1 MIQCPRG
8 TRDFLPDEMEKR
20 RFYENRLRHVARTF
34 GFREVET
41 PIFEEAELFI
51 LRSGP
56 NVLNELYA
64 FKDKGDRD
72 IALRPEMTAPAIRMF
87 VNGMSND
94 PKPIKIFYFG
104 QCFRYERP
112 QSGRYRE
119 FFQFGAELIGSA
131 TPQTDAEVIAMAS
144 SMIESLGLKE
154 YKLRIGHIGVLR
166 QKIADAG
173 VPKERAAEVL
183 QKLDKKLYDEAR
195 PLLSD
200 MGVSEAAMEDI
211 FDLTETVGG
220 VEVLDKVP
228 GDAGDWLRQV
238 VSYLEAMGVPTPEID
253 LGVVRGLDYY
263 TGMVFEAE
271 APALGAEKQ
280 ICGGGSYTLSQ
291 LFGGEEVFSTGFAV
305 GFDRIL
311 LAMEKEGQ
319 TYEPVGIDAYVVP
332 VTDDMRMKSAEIL
345 AMLRRAGISSDMD
358 IMGRKMAKAM
368 KYASGARAR
377 YVVIVGAK
385 ELEEGS
391 VTLRDMASGEQMLVK
406 IDALA
411 QSIKGR
417 SVPVHLGVQER
428 IRARY
433 QLLRPA
439 DVPVAH
445 LGYLGRQRLG
455 VLVEV
460 PDALG
465 LHLVL
470 AAHLLDY
477 ELRVHHELGLGSAE
491 LYDLGYGRYEPAVLG
506 VVVGVHPE
514 ELGVLVDY
522 LAVFGNDDGVGGFT
536 RVTSRP
542 AVGIDS
548 EHRYSSSLDTLLS
561 PSTRRTLALIG
572 ASTSS

>member
-144 SMIESLGLKE
+144 SMIENLGLRE

-195 PLLSD
+195 PLLSE
-200 MGVSEAAMEDI
+200 MGVSESAMEDI

-228 GDAGDWLRQV
+228 GEAGDWLRQV
-238 VSYLEAMGVPTPEID
+238 VSYLDAMGVPTPEID

-291 LFGGEEVFSTGFAV
+291 LFGGEEVFSTGFAI

-345 AMLRRAGISSDMD
+345 AMLRRSGISSDMD

-391 VTLRDMASGEQMLVK
+391 VTLRDMASGEQTLVK

-411 QSIKGR
+411 QAIKGR

-428 IRARY
+428 IRARD

-445 LGYLGRQRLG
+445 LGYLGGQGLR

-460 PDALG
+460 PYAFG
-465 LHLVL
+465 LHLVF
-470 AAHLLDY
+470 AAHLLDH
-477 ELRVHHELGLGSAE
+477 EFRIHHEFGFGTAQ
-491 LYDLGYGRYEPAVLG
+491 LYDLGDRRYEPAVLG
-506 VVVGVHPE
+506 IVVGVHAE
-514 ELGVLVDY
+514 ELCMLMDY
-522 LAVFGNDDGVGGFT
+522 LPVLGDDDGVGGFS
-536 RVTSRP
+536 RVPSGP
-542 AVGIDS
+542 SVGIYS

-561 PSTRRTLALIG
+561 PSTRRTLALMG